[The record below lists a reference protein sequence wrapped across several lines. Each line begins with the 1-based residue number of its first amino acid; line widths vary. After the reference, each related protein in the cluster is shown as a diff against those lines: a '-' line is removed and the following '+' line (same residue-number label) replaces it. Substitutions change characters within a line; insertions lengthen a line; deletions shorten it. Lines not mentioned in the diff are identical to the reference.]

1 MKRMFPKQHGLQN
14 VFSPSMPST
23 GWLPDARQ
31 AMGTFKYRTERAK
44 RKAAGGWRLR
54 SMKTLV
60 EEMLVLN
67 QKCRFM
73 ALLQHYCPVAA
84 IDNAPENAQTN
95 VASLLTSFS
104 SFDQVTSFVHA
115 VVKKVIPLAMFGSN
129 NNRAVILRGN
139 EEKIHNYATLLP
151 IDHTLFSTHAS
162 SNQDT

>member
-1 MKRMFPKQHGLQN
+1 MLPRQFFLCLISASRSYHGVIETNLLRIMNLPIDDSLKPADCFPNLKAIVDIQMKRMFPKQHGLQN

-73 ALLQHYCPVAA
+73 ALLQHYCPVAVCYLIRSNFSLWRYLLSSA
-84 IDNAPENAQTN
+84 CSLIQT
-95 VASLLTSFS
+95 T
-104 SFDQVTSFVHA
+104 D
-115 VVKKVIPLAMFGSN
+115 
-129 NNRAVILRGN
+129 
-139 EEKIHNYATLLP
+139 
-151 IDHTLFSTHAS
+151 
-162 SNQDT
+162 